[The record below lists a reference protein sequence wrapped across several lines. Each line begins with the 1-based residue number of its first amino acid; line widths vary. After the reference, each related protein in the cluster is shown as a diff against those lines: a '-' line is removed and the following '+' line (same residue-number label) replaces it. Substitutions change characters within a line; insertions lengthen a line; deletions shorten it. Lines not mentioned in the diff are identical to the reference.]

1 MKANINATYSQET
14 PLFEK
19 AEVLHDKVRE
29 VKVGGLNYKDIEKV
43 IMHIQGK
50 DGSSEIL
57 TKMVDDAK
65 TYQPFFCFLKTLI
78 KLCNWSMTAQKVE

>member
-43 IMHIQGK
+43 IMHI
-50 DGSSEIL
+50 
-57 TKMVDDAK
+57 
-65 TYQPFFCFLKTLI
+65 
-78 KLCNWSMTAQKVE
+78 